1 MTMITLPSTPSPNAV
16 TPTMLDY
23 GMILRPAT
31 GAAPTRINRSG
42 SRFQVHVT
50 YPPMKADTARPFVSR
65 IQQAKINGLRMTY
78 PLLGVSQ
85 GSPGTPLVNG
95 SGAAG
100 TSLPIKG
107 LTVGYVIKEGYWLTV
122 VDAAGV
128 HYLHNVTANV
138 TADGSG
144 HATAVVVPALRGVF
158 ADGDTVNIA
167 APDVEGIVT
176 SDAAW
181 SLDTDKLISISFT
194 LEEAA

>member
-1 MTMITLPSTPSPNAV
+1 MTMIALPSSPSPNSVA
-16 TPTMLDY
+16 PTMLDY
-23 GMILRPAT
+23 GMVLRPST
-31 GAAPTRINRSG
+31 GAAPTRINRTG
-42 SRFQVHVT
+42 SRYQIHVG
-50 YPPMKADTARPFVSR
+50 YPPMKADIARAFVSR
-65 IQQAKINGLRMTY
+65 LQQAKVNGLRITY

-85 GSPGTPLVNG
+85 GIPGTPLVNG

-107 LTVGYVIKEGYWLTV
+107 LTVGYVLKEGYWLTV
-122 VDAAGV
+122 VDSAGV
-128 HYLHNVTANV
+128 HYLHNVTADV

-144 HATAVVVPALRGVF
+144 LATAVVVPALRAVLV
-158 ADGDTVNIA
+158 DGNTIIIA

-181 SLDTDKLISISFT
+181 GLNTDKMISVSFT